1 MLRKKQ
7 QIGEIHQ
14 NEVDLYKSIDPC
26 ISTHFNRTFSSGWN
40 IPYAGVGFGGACFAF
55 STYFNFSI
63 PTRIVLSAA
72 PILIDW
78 IRVTRD
84 PINEQH
90 SLNFLNWVVGYRKAK
105 CFVER
110 HRSEF
115 SNPEVK

>member
-1 MLRKKQ
+1 V
-7 QIGEIHQ
+7 GEVNQ

-26 ISTHFNRTFSSGWN
+26 ISTHFNRTFNSGWN
-40 IPYAGVGFGGACFAF
+40 LPFIGAGLGGAAFAF

-63 PTRIVLSAA
+63 PTRFVISVVPVAL
-72 PILIDW
+72 DW
-78 IRVTRD
+78 LRMTRD

-110 HRSEF
+110 HRKEF
-115 SNPEVK
+115 ESP